1 MSSRNKGDEELLRL
15 IGMCNE
21 SVSNIMGYVDI
32 FDARPLLNAR
42 TNKIVSGGGYED
54 CGPDGAY
61 QNCSLVFGD
70 IDNIHVVRESFE
82 KVYDMAYNVINTE
95 RSKASSWNTMLD
107 NSGYKHVLTRIMQF
121 TNDILT
127 AMTVK

>member
-61 QNCSLVFGD
+61 
-70 IDNIHVVRESFE
+70 
-82 KVYDMAYNVINTE
+82 
-95 RSKASSWNTMLD
+95 
-107 NSGYKHVLTRIMQF
+107 
-121 TNDILT
+121 
-127 AMTVK
+127 